1 MDRASTGTEFA
12 GTEPSGKTKASDLV
26 LILVMLLGAF
36 VAILNETFLNVS
48 LPTLSEDLGVSAG
61 TVQWVTSGYL
71 LVIGVLIPISAFLIG
86 RFTTRQL
93 FFVAMGLFSLGTLIA
108 ALAPSFALLLVG
120 RIVQAAGT
128 AIVLPLL
135 TTVILALIPPER
147 RGSAMGTLGI
157 VILVAPA
164 IGPTVSGWILG
175 FASWRA
181 LFFAILPIS
190 LAILAAS
197 YFVLKNVTEQTT
209 TKVDYLS
216 FVLSVLGFGGIV
228 LGASLA
234 GEGGGIAEPVVIA
247 ALAVGILGL
256 AAFVWRQFALKE
268 PMLELR
274 TFRFGMFSLS
284 VGALVAVMM
293 ALFASLIIIP
303 IYLQTVRG
311 FSPLEAG
318 LILMPGGLLLGVMS
332 PVTGRLFDRFGVRKL
347 APPGLV
353 LMVASLAAFTLLAPA
368 TAVWFI
374 LVLHCTFML
383 GISMVMM
390 PVMTNGL
397 NQLPARLYAHGTAIM
412 NTVQQVAAALG
423 TALLVTVLSNGT
435 RTYLEVEGLT
445 GAADAT
451 RQALATNAGVVDAFT
466 VSAFLAA
473 FALAVS
479 LFMRRSVQAE

>member
-175 FASWRA
+175 FASW
-181 LFFAILPIS
+181 L
-190 LAILAAS
+190 
-197 YFVLKNVTEQTT
+197 
-209 TKVDYLS
+209 
-216 FVLSVLGFGGIV
+216 
-228 LGASLA
+228 
-234 GEGGGIAEPVVIA
+234 
-247 ALAVGILGL
+247 
-256 AAFVWRQFALKE
+256 
-268 PMLELR
+268 
-274 TFRFGMFSLS
+274 
-284 VGALVAVMM
+284 
-293 ALFASLIIIP
+293 SLIHI
-303 IYLQTVRG
+303 
-311 FSPLEAG
+311 
-318 LILMPGGLLLGVMS
+318 
-332 PVTGRLFDRFGVRKL
+332 
-347 APPGLV
+347 
-353 LMVASLAAFTLLAPA
+353 
-368 TAVWFI
+368 
-374 LVLHCTFML
+374 
-383 GISMVMM
+383 
-390 PVMTNGL
+390 
-397 NQLPARLYAHGTAIM
+397 
-412 NTVQQVAAALG
+412 
-423 TALLVTVLSNGT
+423 
-435 RTYLEVEGLT
+435 
-445 GAADAT
+445 
-451 RQALATNAGVVDAFT
+451 
-466 VSAFLAA
+466 
-473 FALAVS
+473 
-479 LFMRRSVQAE
+479 